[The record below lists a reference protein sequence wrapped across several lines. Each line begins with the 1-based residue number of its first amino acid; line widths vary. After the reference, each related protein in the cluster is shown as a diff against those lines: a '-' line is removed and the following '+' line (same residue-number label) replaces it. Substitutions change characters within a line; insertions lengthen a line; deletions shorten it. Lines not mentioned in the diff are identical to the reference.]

1 MWVIKASAD
10 CRGGATPSHRIPRQ
24 GHIGRHATPCV
35 RLGEIPRGLEGE
47 IAWCSRDDEGMG
59 ILQAGGRPDQTG
71 KVYQYMEAEGFGIRR
86 TAIPDG
92 GSWDDIFDSNEID
105 VLVTGN
111 HPGGA
116 EAGVEFAR
124 RVIRRN
130 PLIDVLLYGAGKVE
144 PRTVHDRSLYTAIWT
159 QPGADYVERAVSL
172 IRMHRQKWNDV
183 IFLRGMVISQIVDVE
198 GRINDA
204 LAAHFRLEPS
214 TPRGR
219 RFEEY
224 ILENPMYMLEGKKRA
239 LGSILKDVGLGE
251 MWTGMSGRIS
261 ELQGKRNKLAHCEV
275 DPDDTNTF
283 TSMGKAYTYDR
294 NGMREILRDARLA
307 RQRLLEITEAL
318 RERA

>member
-1 MWVIKASAD
+1 M
-10 CRGGATPSHRIPRQ
+10 
-24 GHIGRHATPCV
+24 
-35 RLGEIPRGLEGE
+35 RLGEIPRGLGGE
-47 IAWCSRDDEGMG
+47 IAWCAGNDEGVG
-59 ILQAGGRPDQTG
+59 ILQAGGRPDQYR
-71 KVYQYMEAEGFGIRR
+71 KVYQYMEAEGFGIRL
-86 TAIPDG
+86 TTIPDG
-92 GSWDDIFDSNEID
+92 GSWDDIFDDNEID

-116 EAGVEFAR
+116 EAGAGFAR

-130 PLIDVLLYGAGKVE
+130 PLIDVLLYGAGDIE

-159 QPGADYVERAVSL
+159 HPGADYAERAVSL
-172 IRMHRQKWNDV
+172 IRMHRQKWNDA
-183 IFLRGMVISQIVDVE
+183 IFLRGMVISQMVDVE
-198 GRINDA
+198 GLINDA
-204 LAAHFRLEPS
+204 LKAHFRLEPS

-239 LGSILKDVGLGE
+239 LGNILRDLDLGE
-251 MWTGMSGRIS
+251 MWSGMSGRIS
-261 ELQGKRNKLAHCEV
+261 ELQSKRNKLAHCEV

>member
-1 MWVIKASAD
+1 MWVIKGSAD
-10 CRGGATPSHRIPRQ
+10 CMGSATPNLRIPRQ
-24 GHIGRHATPCV
+24 GHIGRPATPYM
-35 RLGEIPRGLEGE
+35 RLGEIPRGLDGE
-47 IAWCSRDDEGMG
+47 IAWCTRDGEGVG
-59 ILQAGGRPDQTG
+59 ILQAGGRPDQSS
-71 KVYQYMEAEGFGIRR
+71 KVYRYMEGEGFDIRR
-86 TAIPDG
+86 TAIPGG
-92 GSWDDIFDSNEID
+92 GSWDDIFDDNEID
-105 VLVTGN
+105 VLAMGN

-116 EAGVEFAR
+116 EAGAGFAR

-130 PLIDVLLYGAGKVE
+130 PLIDVLLYGTGEIE

-159 QPGADYVERAVSL
+159 QPGTDYAERAVSL

-183 IFLRGMVISQIVDVE
+183 IFLRGMVISQIVDIE

-224 ILENPMYMLEGKKRA
+224 VLENPMYMLEGKKRA
-239 LGSILKDVGLGE
+239 LGSILRDVGLGE
-251 MWTGMSGRIS
+251 MWTGMNSRIS
-261 ELQGKRNKLAHCEV
+261 DLQGKRNKLAHCEV

-294 NGMREILRDARLA
+294 NGMRGILRDARLA
-307 RQRLLEITEAL
+307 RQRLLEIADAL